1 MIDLI
6 VAGLCAATF
15 SIAPHA
21 QQLYGQEIVTSLGLL
36 SAETGIQ
43 FSQVDGDADIDYVT
57 APMADGIDGTA
68 WENGLVQLD
77 AAPPAFPQY
86 SIQTPRQYK
95 SMKLRLVLHESMHSL
110 GYMQHMAP
118 GNILFMYLTD
128 NPVRFGPDDTAFL
141 NTMECKP

>member
-57 APMADGIDGTA
+57 APMAADIDGLT
-68 WENGLVQLD
+68 WDTGLVQLD

-86 SIQTPRQYK
+86 PIQTPRQYR
-95 SMKLRLVLHESMHSL
+95 SMKLRLVLHESMHAL
-110 GYMQHMAP
+110 GHMGHMP
-118 GNILFMYLTD
+118 VGNVLFWIATD

-141 NTMECKP
+141 DTVECKP